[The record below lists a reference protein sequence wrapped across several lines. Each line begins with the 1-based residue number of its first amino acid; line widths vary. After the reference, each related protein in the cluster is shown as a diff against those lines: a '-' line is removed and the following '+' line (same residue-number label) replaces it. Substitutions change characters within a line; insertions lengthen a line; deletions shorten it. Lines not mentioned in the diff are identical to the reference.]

1 MPANN
6 PSDLLAWLIPALFP
20 ALLAFLCA
28 HVTLECRAR
37 LVESRRNAD
46 PDRWQWLTGAA
57 LAFGTGVWSLHING
71 LMTLPLGF
79 TVHYQTMLLL
89 AAWLL
94 GVALAAAGIWASVA
108 VRVPALALGL
118 GALLLSLALLGGES
132 LALSAAAFEPTPRWP
147 LPDLALVGAVVG
159 LCAVAALALG
169 SWHPPQPGLHTTVRL
184 AASLVLAAGLW
195 WGDVELLKILSLDGL
210 TASGTPQ
217 GLALSSLGLLARL
230 GTLILLLMTLVVAR
244 REATMR
250 ASLVQARGDVE
261 RESLTDPLTRLPNRQ
276 AFELRL
282 KSLGVASERDG
293 GGLALMFIDLDGFKP
308 INESFGHQSGD
319 WLLNTVGQRLSAAAH
334 ANEFV
339 ARWGADQFLLLLP
352 GVRAREALAE
362 RARVVL
368 KTIAQPMEVLG
379 RELPVQA
386 SVGVAIFPDDG
397 AAALMLGHADA
408 AAHAAKAAGGGTFC
422 FFEPHMLHDSRE
434 QMELLRDLRR
444 AIEDQ
449 ELELYY
455 QPKIHA
461 PSGQITG
468 AEALIRWNHPSKGLI
483 SPGAFIPVAERFG
496 LIGAIGDWVIDRAC
510 SQVHQ
515 WREGGLRMRVAINLS
530 VHQLRQD
537 DLAERIGAALKRY
550 EVNPTLLTCEITES
564 VAMENNASSK
574 AFFDKLEQVG
584 VHISIDDFGTGY
596 SSLSYLRQLPA
607 EELKIDA
614 AFVKDLEFSNDAR
627 TVVDAV
633 VKLGQA
639 LGLKVVAEGV
649 ETEIQRDILRQLGCN
664 ELQGFLFA
672 KPMAAN
678 RLFLWAMSDDGPAHI
693 DFRQSLFG
701 DTQIPDDLDGPV
713 PAR

>member
-1 MPANN
+1 MQTNH
-6 PSDLLAWLIPALFP
+6 PSDLLAWLFP
-20 ALLAFLCA
+20 VLLAFLCA

-37 LVESRRNAD
+37 LAESLKRAD
-46 PDRWQWLTGAA
+46 PDRWQWLAGAA
-57 LAFGTGVWSLHING
+57 LAFGTGIWSLHING

-79 TVHYQTMLLL
+79 TVHYQTVLLL

-94 GVALAAAGIWASVA
+94 AVALAGAGIWASVA
-108 VRVPALALGL
+108 LRVPALAAGL
-118 GALLLSLALLGGES
+118 GALLLSLALVGGES
-132 LALSAAAFEPTPRWP
+132 LALHAAAFEPALRWHIP
-147 LPDLALVGAVVG
+147 GLTLAGATLG
-159 LCAVAALALG
+159 LCTVLALALG
-169 SWHPPQPGLHTTVRL
+169 SWHPPQPGLRTGVRL
-184 AASLVLAAGLW
+184 AASLLLAAGMW
-195 WGDVELLKILSLDGL
+195 RGSAELLKALPLDGL
-210 TASGTPQ
+210 TASGTPE
-217 GLALSSLGLLARL
+217 GLALNSLGLLARL

-244 REATMR
+244 REATLR

-282 KSLGVASERDG
+282 KDLGMASERSG
-293 GGLALMFIDLDGFKP
+293 GSLALMFIDLDGFKP

-319 WLLNTVGQRLSAAAH
+319 WLLNTVGQRLSATAQ

-339 ARWGADQFLLLLP
+339 ARWGADQFLLLVP
-352 GVRAREALAE
+352 GVRAREPLAE
-362 RARVVL
+362 RARALL

-397 AAALMLGHADA
+397 AAALMVAHADA
-408 AAHAAKAAGGGTFC
+408 ATHAAKAAGGGTFC

-496 LIGAIGDWVIDRAC
+496 LIGAIGDWVIDQAC

-564 VAMENNASSK
+564 VAMESNASSK

-649 ETEIQRDILRQLGCN
+649 ETEVQRDILRQLGCN

-701 DTQIPDDLDGPV
+701 DTQFHDDLPDGAPS
-713 PAR
+713 R